1 MLQLNMLTRNVSI
14 SFYVLKNSQ
23 EIPGFLVPYWEMV
36 ENAYVNTIKTI
47 LRCLRD
53 EQHSVIYYLA
63 DIR

>member
-1 MLQLNMLTRNVSI
+1 MDYQEIYQLILM
-14 SFYVLKNSQ
+14 FLKNSQ

-36 ENAYVNTIKTI
+36 ENAYMNTIKTI